1 MMIPAWLRG
10 GCDCPKINPFVVIF
24 GDRFSVWRRRKC
36 LFCFACAGIIALAYW
51 MSLKKFSSN
60 YCILLARLSMY
71 IYYSLSNLSTTV
83 GIYLYST
90 EDMSFE
96 FKKAFEKA
104 VEKRS
109 LTFNQQWAMS
119 DMAIFSS
126 EAPVQL
132 ALYNVPPGKKFSIR
146 QLQGTYGPFLIKSTH
161 YEVYQ
166 ENC

>member
-1 MMIPAWLRG
+1 
-10 GCDCPKINPFVVIF
+10 
-24 GDRFSVWRRRKC
+24 
-36 LFCFACAGIIALAYW
+36 
-51 MSLKKFSSN
+51 MSLKNSRQISVLP
-60 YCILLARLSMY
+60 ILFARLST
-71 IYYSLSNLSTTV
+71 YYSLSNLSTTV

>member
-1 MMIPAWLRG
+1 MIVR
-10 GCDCPKINPFVVIF
+10 KINNPMFFVHF
-24 GDRFSVWRRRKC
+24 WRMALKMC
-36 LFCFACAGIIALAYW
+36 LFCCFACAGIIALA
-51 MSLKKFSSN
+51 LNVVKKTKFFVKLPHTYFKKVST
-60 YCILLARLSMY
+60 
-71 IYYSLSNLSTTV
+71 TTV
-83 GIYLYST
+83 GIYIYST

>member
-1 MMIPAWLRG
+1 MLQESLMLLDLWHDMSSFDYYAILR
-10 GCDCPKINPFVVIF
+10 
-24 GDRFSVWRRRKC
+24 
-36 LFCFACAGIIALAYW
+36 LFPC
-51 MSLKKFSSN
+51 
-60 YCILLARLSMY
+60 
-71 IYYSLSNLSTTV
+71 
-83 GIYLYST
+83 ST

-104 VEKRS
+104 VEKRA

-166 ENC
+166 ENCWKIH

>member
-1 MMIPAWLRG
+1 MSSFDYYAILR
-10 GCDCPKINPFVVIF
+10 IF
-24 GDRFSVWRRRKC
+24 PC
-36 LFCFACAGIIALAYW
+36 
-51 MSLKKFSSN
+51 
-60 YCILLARLSMY
+60 
-71 IYYSLSNLSTTV
+71 
-83 GIYLYST
+83 ST

-104 VEKRS
+104 VEKRA

>member
-1 MMIPAWLRG
+1 MLQESLMLLDLWQDVSSFDYYAILR
-10 GCDCPKINPFVVIF
+10 
-24 GDRFSVWRRRKC
+24 
-36 LFCFACAGIIALAYW
+36 LFPC
-51 MSLKKFSSN
+51 
-60 YCILLARLSMY
+60 
-71 IYYSLSNLSTTV
+71 
-83 GIYLYST
+83 ST

-104 VEKRS
+104 VEKRA

-166 ENC
+166 ENCWKNPLFRKIVLYK

>member
-1 MMIPAWLRG
+1 MIVR
-10 GCDCPKINPFVVIF
+10 KINNPMFFVHF
-24 GDRFSVWRRRKC
+24 WRMVLKMC
-36 LFCFACAGIIALAYW
+36 FFFCCYACAGIIALA
-51 MSLKKFSSN
+51 LNVVKKTKFLVKLPHT
-60 YCILLARLSMY
+60 YFKKV
-71 IYYSLSNLSTTV
+71 STTTI
-83 GIYLYST
+83 GIYIYST